1 MLSYKPATVREQ
13 KIINNLNKPI
23 KQTDYNSEWHITG
36 EDLILMF
43 VSSTAFALLIIFL
56 V

>member
-1 MLSYKPATVREQ
+1 MLAYKPTTLEEQ

-23 KQTDYNSEWHITG
+23 KQTDYNSEWHITP

-43 VSSTAFALLIIFL
+43 ASSTAFALLIIFL